1 MRRALGQLPRLG
13 EEGGGLVDPHRPR
26 DAEGVQRKHF
36 PAVVAADL
44 DRRLAGQVQIAQH
57 ASQGLVQAT
66 EAGFLY
72 RQRQF
77 LPAAATQVTVGG
89 RVPGA
94 SVAFHRVF
102 KIRHAKTSEVF
113 PGRPAES
120 RTRSP
125 LNRGI
130 AARYGLGSRVVPGCL
145 PGKRRRRGFS
155 EAASVPPRSPAP
167 RSPVGAARRV
177 AAPDAGRSGCRPRL
191 AGCAG
196 ASRRSACMLNRDRWR
211 CPARTA
217 APGWPGSC
225 CS

>member
-1 MRRALGQLPRLG
+1 
-13 EEGGGLVDPHRPR
+13 
-26 DAEGVQRKHF
+26 
-36 PAVVAADL
+36 
-44 DRRLAGQVQIAQH
+44 
-57 ASQGLVQAT
+57 
-66 EAGFLY
+66 
-72 RQRQF
+72 
-77 LPAAATQVTVGG
+77 VTVGG

-177 AAPDAGRSGCRPRL
+177 RPFRLSAPPGGMRRRVAAIRL
-191 AGCAG
+191 HAQ
-196 ASRRSACMLNRDRWR
+196 
-211 CPARTA
+211 
-217 APGWPGSC
+217 
-225 CS
+225 